1 MNILV
6 KKCLTLGFVV
16 CPVFLAI
23 APLGLGIAFIE
34 FLKPVLDPGVRLL
47 RLLWENT
54 PDPLYW
60 ILALVLNGLVYS
72 AFFYAVMFVKRYMKN
87 GSGNL

>member
-1 MNILV
+1 M
-6 KKCLTLGFVV
+6 
-16 CPVFLAI
+16 
-23 APLGLGIAFIE
+23 
-34 FLKPVLDPGVRLL
+34 
-47 RLLWENT
+47 